1 MRGYADAMT
10 LERHR
15 PFIEDLYRE
24 LHASPELSNRERR
37 TAARMAELLRELG
50 LEVHEGVGESTGVV
64 GILRRGDGPTVLLR
78 ADMDGLPVTEVEQ
91 VPYRSTA
98 TDEWEGQVT
107 GVMHACG
114 HDTHMASLQGALRV
128 LADQE
133 DWSGTIVAV
142 FQPAE
147 ELINGARGMQEG
159 LRALLPGGIDVALG
173 QHVMPG
179 AAGEVRLSAGPVMAA
194 SDHLIVTV
202 HGRGG
207 HGSQP
212 EKTIDPI
219 VLAASMVVRLQ
230 TIVAREVAPSD
241 RAVVTVGTFHAGTKQ
256 NIIPGSAR
264 FEVNVRTFEEPVR
277 RRVLTAI
284 ERIVQGECQV
294 AGAPP
299 ATIEHGDAAPLTI
312 NDADASA
319 RLAEAFDAAFGA
331 AHAPAEPL
339 LGSEDFSD
347 LPATWGAPY
356 VYWFYGG
363 FDPALVAAARERGTF
378 DVDVPSNHSPNFI
391 PVMQPTLD
399 TATTAMVTAARAFL
413 A

>member
-1 MRGYADAMT
+1 MT

-24 LHASPELSNRERR
+24 LHAHPELSLREHR
-37 TAARMAELLRELG
+37 TAARMAELLREAG
-50 LEVHEGVGESTGVV
+50 YETHEQVGESTGVV
-64 GILRRGDGPTVLLR
+64 GILRRGEGPSVLLR

-91 VPYRSTA
+91 VPYRSTE
-98 TDEWEGQVT
+98 TDDWEGQRV

-128 LADQE
+128 LAEQD

-147 ELINGARGMQEG
+147 ELITGALTMQEG
-159 LRALLPGGIDVALG
+159 LRELLPDGIDIALG
-173 QHVMPG
+173 QHVFPG
-179 AAGEVRLSAGPVMAA
+179 AAGEVFTAPGPVMAG
-194 SDHLIVTV
+194 SDHVIVTV

-230 TIVAREVAPSD
+230 TIVSREVAPSD

-256 NIIPGSAR
+256 NIIPEHAR
-264 FEVNVRTFEEPVR
+264 FEINIRTFEQPVR
-277 RRVLTAI
+277 DKVLAAI
-284 ERIVQGECQV
+284 ERIVQGEAQA

-299 ATIEHGDAAPLTI
+299 ATIEAGPAAPLTI
-312 NDADASA
+312 NDDAA
-319 RLAEAFDAAFGA
+319 AAKLGAAFDAEFGEQ
-331 AHAPAEPL
+331 HLPQEPV

-356 VYWFYGG
+356 VYWVYGG
-363 FDPALVAAARERGTF
+363 FDPETVASARERGTF

-399 TATTAMVTAARAFL
+399 TATRAMVTAARTFL
-413 A
+413 G

>member
-1 MRGYADAMT
+1 MT

-24 LHASPELSNRERR
+24 LHASPELSAREHR
-37 TAARMAELLRELG
+37 TAARMAQLLREIG
-50 LEVHEGVGESTGVV
+50 FETHEGVGDSTGVV
-64 GILRRGDGPTVLLR
+64 GILRRGEGPTVLLR

-91 VPYRSTA
+91 VPYRSTV
-98 TDEWEGQVT
+98 TDEWDGQTV

-128 LADQE
+128 LADQS
-133 DWSGTIVAV
+133 DWAGTIVAV

-147 ELINGARGMQEG
+147 ELINGARGMQGG
-159 LRALLPGGIDVALG
+159 LRALLPDGIDVALG

-179 AAGEVRLSAGPVMAA
+179 AAGEVYSRPGPVMAG
-194 SDHLIVTV
+194 SEHVVVTV

-230 TIVAREVAPSD
+230 TIVSREVSPSD

-256 NIIPGSAR
+256 NIIPDSAR
-264 FEVNVRTFEEPVR
+264 FEINVRSFEEPVR
-277 RRVLTAI
+277 RRVLAAI

-299 ATIEHGDAAPLTI
+299 ATIAYGDSAPLTI
-312 NDADASA
+312 NDAAA
-319 RLAEAFDAAFGA
+319 AATLGAAFDDGFGA
-331 AHAPAEPL
+331 GHVLAQPV

-347 LPATWGAPY
+347 LPATWDAPY

-363 FDPALVAAARERGTF
+363 FDPQLVASARERGTF
-378 DVDVPSNHSPNFI
+378 DVDLPSNHSPNFI
-391 PVMQPTLD
+391 PVVQPTLD
-399 TATTAMVTAARAFL
+399 TATIAMVTAARAFL

>member
-1 MRGYADAMT
+1 MT
-10 LERHR
+10 LETHR

-24 LHASPELSNRERR
+24 LHANPELSNREHR
-37 TAARMAELLRELG
+37 TAARMAGLLRESG
-50 LEVHEGVGESTGVV
+50 FEVHEQVGDSTGVV
-64 GILRRGDGPTVLLR
+64 GVLRRGAGPTVLLR
-78 ADMDGLPVTEVEQ
+78 ADMDALPVTEVEQ
-91 VPYRSTA
+91 VPYRSSA
-98 TDEWEGQVT
+98 TDELEGQRT

-114 HDTHMASLQGALRV
+114 HDTHMAALQGALRI
-128 LADQE
+128 LAEQD
-133 DWSGTIVAV
+133 DWSGTILAV

-147 ELINGARGMQEG
+147 EMMLGALGMQQ
-159 LRALLPGGIDVALG
+159 ALLERFPDGIDVALG

-179 AAGEVRLSAGPVMAA
+179 AAGEVRSAAGPVMAA

-219 VLAASMVVRLQ
+219 VLAATMVVRLQ
-230 TIVAREVAPSD
+230 TIVSREVAPSD
-241 RAVVTVGTFHAGTKQ
+241 RAVVSVGTFHAGTKQ
-256 NIIPGSAR
+256 NIIPDSAR
-264 FEVNVRTFEEPVR
+264 FEVNVRSFEEPVR

-299 ATIEHGDAAPLTI
+299 ATIVRGDIAPLTV
-312 NDADASA
+312 NDDAA
-319 RLAEAFDAAFGA
+319 AATVGAAFDAAFGDR
-331 AHAPAEPL
+331 HAVQQPL
-339 LGSEDFSD
+339 LGSEDFSY
-347 LPATWGAPY
+347 LPETWGAPY
-356 VYWFYGG
+356 VYWMYGG
-363 FDPALVAAARERGTF
+363 FDPEMVRAARERGTF
-378 DVDVPSNHSPNFI
+378 DIDVPSNHSPDFI
-391 PVMQPTLD
+391 PVVQPTLD

>member
-1 MRGYADAMT
+1 MT
-10 LERHR
+10 LASHR

-24 LHASPELSNRERR
+24 LHASPELSNREHR
-37 TAARMAELLRELG
+37 TAARMAALLREAG
-50 LEVHEGVGESTGVV
+50 LEVHEQVGDSTGVV
-64 GILRRGDGPTVLLR
+64 GVLRRGDGPTVLLR

-91 VPYRSTA
+91 VPYRSSA
-98 TDEWEGQVT
+98 TDEFEGQRT

-114 HDTHMASLQGALRV
+114 HDTHMAALQGALRI
-128 LADQE
+128 LAEQD
-133 DWSGTIVAV
+133 DWSGTILAV

-147 ELINGARGMQEG
+147 EMMVGALGMQEA
-159 LRALLPGGIDVALG
+159 LRERFPDGINVALG
-173 QHVMPG
+173 QHVMP
-179 AAGEVRLSAGPVMAA
+179 AAADEVRSAAGPVMAA

-230 TIVAREVAPSD
+230 TIVSREVAPSD
-241 RAVVTVGTFHAGTKQ
+241 RAVVSIGTFHAGTKQ
-256 NIIPGSAR
+256 NIIPESAR
-264 FEVNVRTFEEPVR
+264 FEVNVRSFEEPVR
-277 RRVLTAI
+277 RRVLAAI

-299 ATIEHGDAAPLTI
+299 ATIVRGDIAPLTV
-312 NDADASA
+312 NDDDAA
-319 RLAEAFDAAFGA
+319 ATVGAAFDAVFGDR
-331 AHAPAEPL
+331 HAVQQPL
-339 LGSEDFSD
+339 LGSEDFSY
-347 LPATWGAPY
+347 LPETWGAPY
-356 VYWFYGG
+356 VYWMYGG
-363 FDPALVAAARERGTF
+363 FDPELVRVARERGTF
-378 DVDVPSNHSPNFI
+378 DIDVPSNHSPDFI
-391 PVMQPTLD
+391 PVLQPTLD

>member
-1 MRGYADAMT
+1 MS
-10 LERHR
+10 LEQHR

-24 LHASPELSNRERR
+24 LHAAPELSLREHR

-50 LEVHEGVGESTGVV
+50 LEVHEGVGLETAVV
-64 GILRRGDGPTVLLR
+64 GVLRRGEGPTVLLR
-78 ADMDGLPVTEVEQ
+78 ADMDGLPVTEAEQ

-98 TDEWEGQVT
+98 TATFEGKTT

-114 HDTHMASLQGALRV
+114 HDTHMASLQGALRI
-128 LADQE
+128 LAGQD

-147 ELINGARGMQEG
+147 ETMDGAIGMQAA
-159 LRALLPGGIDVALG
+159 LRELFPDGIDVALG
-173 QHVMPG
+173 QHVMSG
-179 AAGEVRLSAGPVMAA
+179 AAGHVVSAPGPVMAA

-202 HGRGG
+202 NGRGG

-219 VLAASMVVRLQ
+219 VLGASMVLRLQ
-230 TIVAREVAPSD
+230 TIVSREVAPYD

-256 NIIPGSAR
+256 NIIPDSAR
-264 FEVNVRTFEEPVR
+264 FEVNVRSFEEPVR
-277 RRVLTAI
+277 QRVLAAI
-284 ERIVQGECQV
+284 ERIVQGEAQV

-299 ATIEHGDAAPLTI
+299 ATIEHGERAPHTTNDPAAAATVG
-312 NDADASA
+312 A
-319 RLAEAFDAAFGA
+319 AFDAAFGER
-331 AHAPAEPL
+331 HGVQQPV
-339 LGSEDFSD
+339 LGSEDFSY
-347 LPATWGAPY
+347 LPEVWGAPY
-356 VYWFYGG
+356 VYWFTGG
-363 FDPALVAAARERGTF
+363 FDAELVATARERGTF
-378 DVDVPSNHSPNFI
+378 DIDVPSNHAPNFI

-399 TATTAMVTAARAFL
+399 TATTAMVAAARAFL